1 MRISVW
7 SSDVCSSVPNSVRH
21 MGATTLSAVERFAG
35 DTSRGAEVQRVYTDV
50 GRHLLLELPQIVA
63 AIIMGVGLVAA
74 GFLYWRGGTARRIR
88 SAFIPLLALVVGKGL
103 AIGVAMLVAALRPE
117 AAFGKHGKDVVRE
130 RGGP

>member
-35 DTSRGAEVQRVYTDV
+35 DTSRGAEGQRVYTDV

-88 SAFIPLLALVVGKGL
+88 SALIPLRALVVAPGL
-103 AIGVAMLVAALRPE
+103 ATGVALPGAAPRPD
-117 AAFGKHGKDVVRE
+117 APLG
-130 RGGP
+130 